1 MAKHQSPVT
10 ETYQINGKKWLIK
23 RLTLK
28 DYGNIIDLAK
38 KTNLNINENTPVID
52 LLSEILKANI
62 LSDLLR
68 IILTDGNG
76 KIFDN
81 EEIYEEDFK
90 EVVNVLTGF
99 FSSRLNLIESIFSQ
113 FTGLTQKLQ
122 KQQQDSKP

>member
-1 MAKHQSPVT
+1 MAKHQSPGT

-52 LLSEILKANI
+52 LLSEILKADI

-76 KIFDN
+76 KMFEK
-81 EEIYEEDFK
+81 EEVYEEDFK
-90 EVVNVLTGF
+90 EVVKVLTGF

>member
-1 MAKHQSPVT
+1 MAKHQSPGT

-52 LLSEILKANI
+52 LLSEILKADI

-76 KIFDN
+76 KMFEN
-81 EEIYEEDFK
+81 EEVYEEDFK
-90 EVVNVLTGF
+90 EVVRVLTGF
-99 FSSRLNLIESIFSQ
+99 FSLRLNLIESIFSQ